1 MILYVI
7 RHGDPDYSIDNLTP
21 LGKRQAEAVG
31 RRLAATGID
40 RIFSSPL
47 GRAKATAAPLC
58 EMLHMELKV
67 EDWLSEQ
74 LAWDDISA
82 PDSEGRVNFIYNS
95 NPSSLFKTDGLLN
108 ASVDEFDASDA
119 SFGVSVA
126 KALKRIGPESDRLL
140 SGLGYTRVS
149 KALYEASPG
158 SEERVAVFCHE
169 GAGML
174 WMPYLLGM
182 PPHIFWSSFAFTH
195 TSVSIFHFEPKGI
208 TSARCLALCDTS
220 HLYAERLPLRHNNLI
235 KY

>member
-7 RHGDPDYSIDNLTP
+7 RHGDPDYAIDSLTP

-31 RRLAATGID
+31 RRLASAGID
-40 RIFSSPL
+40 RVFSSPL
-47 GRAKATAAPLC
+47 GRAKETAAPLC
-58 EMLHMELKV
+58 ELLHKELKV
-67 EDWLSEQ
+67 EDWLSEK

-82 PDSEGRVNFIYNS
+82 PNSEGHIDFIYNGY
-95 NPSSLFKTDGLLN
+95 PSSMFKSDGLLN
-108 ASVDEFDASDA
+108 ASADDFDSSDA
-119 SFGVSVA
+119 SCGVSVV
-126 KALKRIGPESDRLL
+126 KALKRVGSESDRLL
-140 SGLGYTRVS
+140 SGLGYTRTS
-149 KALYEASPG
+149 KALYKASPG

-174 WMPYLLGM
+174 WMSYLLGI

-220 HLYAERLPLRHNNLI
+220 HLYAERLPLRHNNRI
-235 KY
+235 EY